1 MDLTPLYT
9 LTGSAVTEKLGKVQD
24 GERIKI
30 EFRGK
35 AADDSP
41 IAGKAHG
48 SNWILIGPL
57 GPGATSAVQEVITP
71 TGERVV
77 VELQG
82 YTQNVNGDGLEIRA
96 SGMIRSSA
104 GVFNHLNGH
113 VAVVVQRIAK
123 DDAIQV
129 QGYYF

>member
-1 MDLTPLYT
+1 MDLAPLYT

-24 GERIKI
+24 GERIKS

-57 GPGATSAVQEVITP
+57 GPGATSAVQEIITP
-71 TGERVV
+71 AGERLV

-82 YTQNVNGDGLEIRA
+82 YTQSLNGDGWEIRA
-96 SGMIRSSA
+96 SGIIRSSA
-104 GVFNHLNGH
+104 GAFAHLNGRI
-113 VAVVVQRIAK
+113 ALVVQKITT
-123 DDAIQV
+123 DDTITISAFQ
-129 QGYYF
+129 F

>member
-1 MDLTPLYT
+1 MELARLYT
-9 LTGSAVTEKLGKVQD
+9 LTGTSVTEKLGKVQD

-35 AADDSP
+35 TADDSP

-57 GPGATSAVQEVITP
+57 GPGATSAVQEIITP
-71 TGERVV
+71 TGERLV

-82 YTQNVNGDGLEIRA
+82 YSQSVNGDGLEVRTC
-96 SGMIRSSA
+96 GMIRSSA
-104 GVFNHLNGH
+104 GTFAHLNGR
-113 VAVVVQRIAK
+113 VAVVVQKITK
-123 DDAIQV
+123 DDTIKVEAYQ
-129 QGYYF
+129 F

>member
-1 MDLTPLYT
+1 MDLAPLYT
-9 LTGSAVTEKLGKVQD
+9 LSGSAVTEKLGKVQD

-57 GPGATSAVQEVITP
+57 GPGATSAVQEIITP
-71 TGERVV
+71 AGERLV

-82 YTQNVNGDGLEIRA
+82 YTQSLNGDGWEIRA
-96 SGMIRSSA
+96 SGIIRSSA
-104 GVFNHLNGH
+104 GSFAHLNGH
-113 VAVVVQRIAK
+113 VAVVLQKIK
-123 DDAIQV
+123 DDVISAQA
-129 QGYYF
+129 YHF

>member
-9 LTGSAVTEKLGKVQD
+9 LTGSTVTEKLGKVQD

-35 AADDSP
+35 AAADSP

-48 SNWILIGPL
+48 SNWILIGPS
-57 GPGATSAVQEVITP
+57 GPGATSAVQEVVTP
-71 TGERVV
+71 NGERLV

-82 YTQNVNGDGLEIRA
+82 YTRGLNGDGMEIRGA
-96 SGMIRSSA
+96 GIIRSSA
-104 GVFNHLNGH
+104 GTFAHLNGH
-113 VAVVVQRIAK
+113 VAVVVQKVAK
-123 DDAIQV
+123 DTVTV
-129 QGYYF
+129 QAYHF

>member
-9 LTGSAVTEKLGKVQD
+9 LTGTAVTEKLGKVQD

-35 AADDSP
+35 TANDSP

-48 SNWILIGPL
+48 SNWILIGPA
-57 GPGATSAVQEVITP
+57 GPGATNAVQEIITP
-71 TGERVV
+71 TGERLV

-82 YTQNVNGDGLEIRA
+82 YTQSLNGDGLEIRA
-96 SGMIRSSA
+96 SGIIRSSA
-104 GVFNHLNGH
+104 GTFAQINGH
-113 VAVVVQRIAK
+113 LALVVQRMTGDTIS
-123 DDAIQV
+123 V
-129 QGYYF
+129 QAYQF